1 MQAGDN
7 FIYEGINCILV
18 RIYPD
23 GYCDYLRQGEMVTVE
38 CKKINRCVFR
48 KSPTKPLRKGLN

>member
-18 RIYPD
+18 RVYSD
-23 GYCDYLRQGEMVTVE
+23 GYCDYLKQGEVVTVE
-38 CKKINRCVFR
+38 CRKISRCVFR
-48 KSPTKPLRKGLN
+48 KSPTKSLKKGLN